1 MKIYLNGKENQI
13 NHSSLEALLVDRGL
27 LKKNGIALA
36 VNNQVIPRAN
46 WTKVVLE
53 NNDKILIITATQGG

>member
-13 NHSSLEALLVDRGL
+13 NHSSLEALLVERGL

>member
-13 NHSSLEALLVDRGL
+13 NHSSLEALLVERGL

-36 VNNQVIPRAN
+36 VNNQVIARAN

>member
-13 NHSSLEALLVDRGL
+13 NHSSLEALLVERGL

-46 WTKVVLE
+46 WTKVMLE

>member
-13 NHSSLEALLVDRGL
+13 NHSSLEALLVEKGL

>member
-13 NHSSLEALLVDRGL
+13 NHSSLEALLDETGL
-27 LKKNGIALA
+27 LKRNGIALA